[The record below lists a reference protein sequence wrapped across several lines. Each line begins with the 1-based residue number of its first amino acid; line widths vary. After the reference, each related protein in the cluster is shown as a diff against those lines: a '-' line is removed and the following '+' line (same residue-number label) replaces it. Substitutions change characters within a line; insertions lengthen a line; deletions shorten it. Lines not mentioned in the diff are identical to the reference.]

1 MLNMETFAEAV
12 VGDQAQGE
20 GLNVEQRKL
29 LSIGCE
35 LAAKHSLLLFLDE
48 PTSGLDSQSAWSIVA
63 FLRKLADSGQAVLAT
78 IHQPSAVFFQ
88 ESDRLL
94 FLARG
99 GRSVYFGDIGDQSR
113 TLLDYFE
120 SHGARRCDETETRQS
135 TCSRSLAL
143 TQVGK
148 PAKIGT
154 KSGRTAGSGS
164 ISKLD

>member
-63 FLRKLADSGQAVLAT
+63 FLRKLADSDKRFWR
-78 IHQPSAVFFQ
+78 P
-88 ESDRLL
+88 
-94 FLARG
+94 
-99 GRSVYFGDIGDQSR
+99 
-113 TLLDYFE
+113 
-120 SHGARRCDETETRQS
+120 
-135 TCSRSLAL
+135 
-143 TQVGK
+143 
-148 PAKIGT
+148 
-154 KSGRTAGSGS
+154 S
-164 ISKLD
+164 ISQVLSSFKNLIVCSS